1 MDTIQAARELGK
13 AIQLDERYVKMMLAQ
28 QKSDEDQGLQKMIAD
43 FTEIRTK
50 LNTQIG
56 QKEKDGALISALD
69 GEMKSLYQQIFEN
82 ENMTAY
88 NEARNEMQEMLSF
101 VNQIIN
107 GSAQGQDP
115 GSIEYQASCGG
126 DCGGCSGCS

>member
-56 QKEKDGALISALD
+56 
-69 GEMKSLYQQIFEN
+69 
-82 ENMTAY
+82 
-88 NEARNEMQEMLSF
+88 
-101 VNQIIN
+101 
-107 GSAQGQDP
+107 
-115 GSIEYQASCGG
+115 
-126 DCGGCSGCS
+126 

>member
-115 GSIEYQASCGG
+115 GAIEYQASCGG